1 MTQNTSEAG
10 ISRRSHSH
18 VLFLC
23 SAAPKSLLPGAPVLG
38 HRCSRRCA
46 QPTQRQ
52 LPLRQREG
60 APKAPMLL
68 LPVLQRVI
76 DGSQKTTVA
85 LPIHKALMIVMME
98 PMLRPTTMMSL
109 FPWDLNLQKTKR
121 PWEEECDNEK
131 VQLKTIGKDVAL
143 TRNVTE
149 LALPPHNGKV
159 GLKPIGTCS
168 GTVAV
173 LVSAV
178 EMEL

>member
-143 TRNVTE
+143 T
-149 LALPPHNGKV
+149 V
-159 GLKPIGTCS
+159 GQTPG
-168 GTVAV
+168 
-173 LVSAV
+173 
-178 EMEL
+178 

>member
-1 MTQNTSEAG
+1 MVSRLSEYGVQGLIFSEFFVAIFFCPCNKVVG
-10 ISRRSHSH
+10 KILCQSGLCVA

-143 TRNVTE
+143 T
-149 LALPPHNGKV
+149 V
-159 GLKPIGTCS
+159 GQTPG
-168 GTVAV
+168 
-173 LVSAV
+173 
-178 EMEL
+178 